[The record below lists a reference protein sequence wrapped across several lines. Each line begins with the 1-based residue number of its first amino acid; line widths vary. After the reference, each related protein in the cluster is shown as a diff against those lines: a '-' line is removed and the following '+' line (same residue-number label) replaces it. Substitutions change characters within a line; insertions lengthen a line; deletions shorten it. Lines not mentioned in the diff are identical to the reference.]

1 MSGDDSRLRWRC
13 RRGMRELD
21 QLLTWYLQHRYPAT
35 TDAEKHSFATLLDEQ
50 DPDLWNWFSCRA
62 EPPDAW
68 KHIVDEIR
76 TADRV

>member
-1 MSGDDSRLRWRC
+1 MSVEDSRLRWRC

-21 QLLTWYLQHRYPAT
+21 QLLTWYLERRYPAAP
-35 TDAEKHSFATLLDEQ
+35 DAEKKSFAALLDEQ
-50 DPDLWNWFSCRA
+50 DPELWNWFSGRT

-68 KHIVDEIR
+68 KRIVDEIR

>member
-21 QLLTWYLQHRYPAT
+21 QLLTWYLQHRYHAAT
-35 TDAEKHSFATLLDEQ
+35 DTDKHTFATLLDEQ
-50 DPDLWNWFSCRA
+50 DPDLWNWFSGRT

-68 KHIVDEIR
+68 KRIVDEIR